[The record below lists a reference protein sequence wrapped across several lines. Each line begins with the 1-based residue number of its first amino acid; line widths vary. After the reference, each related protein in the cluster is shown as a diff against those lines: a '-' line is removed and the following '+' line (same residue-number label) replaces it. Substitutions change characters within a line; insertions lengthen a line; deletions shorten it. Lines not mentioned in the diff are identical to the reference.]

1 MSHTAATLIELMDRV
16 EYRRVDPDDL
26 MNPVYRLRYDA
37 YRREEFI
44 PINAQRVVRDEF
56 DNLPNAYCYG
66 IYIDDRLVSSVRF
79 HHLTP
84 EYRNSPSHSVF
95 TDVLDPLLD
104 QGLTILDPGRF
115 TADYEA
121 SLAFPALPF
130 LTLRIPTIAIW
141 HFRVKYCLNSVR
153 PEHAAFYR
161 RVFRSRQ
168 LSGPRYYHG
177 LSFPM
182 VLYACDLLS
191 IEDDLFR
198 RYPFFRSTA
207 EERSLMFDHNRN
219 VKVIQPSVRAAQRL
233 SQLDASRRPETAS
246 GSAPAGAVQAQAS
259 GTQTSIEPFSRLF
272 HR

>member
-1 MSHTAATLIELMDRV
+1 MSEATSLPAERPSNFATTLIDLMDRV
-16 EYRRVDPDDL
+16 EYRRVGADQMD
-26 MNPVYRLRYDA
+26 PVYRLRYDA

-44 PINAQRVVRDEF
+44 PVNAQQIVRDEF
-56 DNLPNAYCYG
+56 DDLPNVYCYG
-66 IYIDDRLVSSVRF
+66 VYIDDQLVSSVRF
-79 HHLTP
+79 HYLTP
-84 EYRNSPSHSVF
+84 EFRESPSHSVF

-141 HFRVKYCLNSVR
+141 HFGVKYCLNSVR
-153 PEHAAFYR
+153 PEHTAFYR
-161 RVFRSRQ
+161 RVFRSSQ
-168 LSGPRYYHG
+168 LSEARYYHG

-191 IEDDLFR
+191 IEKDLFR

-207 EERSLMFDHNRN
+207 EERKMMFDRN
-219 VKVIQPSVRAAQRL
+219 ESVKAIRPSVRLAQRL
-233 SQLDASRRPETAS
+233 ADID
-246 GSAPAGAVQAQAS
+246 
-259 GTQTSIEPFSRLF
+259 TSEFA
-272 HR
+272 